1 MSLTETQDFSRAL
14 IQGAPLAAAGF
25 RARRPCEF
33 IVVLNALDADAIAA
47 GAQTGESES
56 AVSKSTLAPG
66 SSRPVFERVNWGAKS
81 TKSRYL
87 RLSTGGLFDSLTV
100 DCARVSGLG
109 GDQSVGLVLKTVIC
123 CCT

>member
-87 RLSTGGLFDSLTV
+87 RLSTGDSSIRSRSIVPASVASVGINRRGLF
-100 DCARVSGLG
+100 
-109 GDQSVGLVLKTVIC
+109 
-123 CCT
+123 